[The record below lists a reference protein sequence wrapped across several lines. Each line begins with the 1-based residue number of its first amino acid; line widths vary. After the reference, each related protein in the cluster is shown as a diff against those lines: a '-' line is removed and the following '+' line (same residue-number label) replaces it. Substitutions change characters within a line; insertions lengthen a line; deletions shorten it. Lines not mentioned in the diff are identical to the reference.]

1 MHPSSKRILAPLF
14 LLLVTAAIFAP
25 EVRGDGIPMVNFT
38 FSDGSAS
45 WFFTLP
51 QGSAPD
57 SVGLLGTDSFE
68 FFQVPVFA
76 SFMPANTALTYDL
89 LFFRQSD
96 SANFEMFCAPFIV
109 SQTNPPFFHC
119 DEITSA
125 SVLGAT
131 AMWSGSPNN
140 PNFIAGVYG
149 GLTISEAPEPST
161 LGLLLISFATLF
173 LLAAGF
179 RPSHR

>member
-1 MHPSSKRILAPLF
+1 MHRSSKRILAPLF
-14 LLLVTAAIFAP
+14 LLLVAAAIFAP
-25 EVRGDGIPMVNFT
+25 EVRGDGVPVNFT
-38 FSDGSAS
+38 FSDGGSS
-45 WFFTLP
+45 WSFTLP
-51 QGSAPD
+51 QDSVPD

-68 FFQVPVFA
+68 FSQVPIFA

-96 SANFEMFCAPFIV
+96 STNFEMFCAPFIV

-119 DEITSA
+119 DEITAA
-125 SVLGAT
+125 SLSGTT

-140 PNFIAGVYG
+140 PHFVPGVYG

-161 LGLLLISFATLF
+161 LGLLLTGLATLS
-173 LLAAGF
+173 LLAAGI
-179 RPSHR
+179 RPSYR

>member
-1 MHPSSKRILAPLF
+1 
-14 LLLVTAAIFAP
+14 
-25 EVRGDGIPMVNFT
+25 MVNFT

-51 QGSAPD
+51 QSPIPD

-68 FFQVPVFA
+68 FSQVPIFA

-89 LFFRQSD
+89 VFFRQSD
-96 SANFEMFCAPFIV
+96 STNFEMFCNPFIV

-119 DEITSA
+119 DETPSA
-125 SVLGAT
+125 SVLGTT

-140 PNFIAGVYG
+140 PNFIPGVYG
-149 GLTISEAPEPST
+149 GLTISDAPEPSA
-161 LGLLLISFATLF
+161 LALLLMSFAILF
-173 LLAAGF
+173 VLAVGV